1 MQRGQTHLTGGRPY
15 GRDALGAV
23 RVLGGPR
30 VDVVIATSPRVI
42 AIAPASTRTLLP
54 GSRPPPVSLGL
65 IMRLRIVARENHD
78 RQMLQA

>member
-1 MQRGQTHLTGGRPY
+1 
-15 GRDALGAV
+15 
-23 RVLGGPR
+23 